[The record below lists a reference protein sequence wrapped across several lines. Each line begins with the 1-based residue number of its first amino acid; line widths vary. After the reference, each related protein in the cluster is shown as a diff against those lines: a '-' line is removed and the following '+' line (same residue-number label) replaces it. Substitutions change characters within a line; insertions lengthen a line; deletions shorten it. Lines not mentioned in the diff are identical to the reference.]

1 MTYQKTKSLREL
13 AAAERAPSEKLA
25 AANFSE
31 TVLNI
36 FPNEIDDSTG
46 IKDRYSHSTRDFDG
60 LKESIERNGQQ
71 QPILVGS
78 CAPKTGKYPIIAG
91 RNRLRVASLLGIS
104 LKAIVRPIDGEERL
118 VAQLQENISRSDYTV
133 GDKIGIIIEL
143 KKKSFKQVRIA
154 EMMSIS
160 KTDISKLLG
169 LYEKLVD
176 LAGSH
181 DFPRALLASKAGR
194 PKWENLAKT
203 LEELPH
209 GSRSKICEKVVEE
222 LKGECGTDPISFAM
236 AAIKDEMKASQSV
249 TDYLPLEQS
258 YKEASEALS
267 NATLN
272 TRDLCELKYE
282 GDPHVNA
289 LLQKAIQIEHSTLKA
304 MIIERFEVLV
314 EKSLGG
320 AKNLDRGMQ

>member
-1 MTYQKTKSLREL
+1 MTYQKNNSLSAI

-25 AANFSE
+25 AANFFE
-31 TVLNI
+31 TVLEI

-71 QPILVGS
+71 QPVLVGS
-78 CAPKTGKYPIIAG
+78 CDPKTGKYPIIAG

-104 LKAIVRPIDGEERL
+104 LKAIVRPIVGEERL

-133 GDKIGIIIEL
+133 GDMIEL

-194 PKWENLAKT
+194 PKWENLAKA

-222 LKGECGTDPISFAM
+222 LKGECETDPISFAM

-249 TDYLPLEQS
+249 TDYLPFERS

-282 GDPHVNA
+282 GDPLVNA
-289 LLQKAIQIEHSTLKA
+289 LLQKAIQIEHATLKA

-314 EKSLGG
+314 EKSLNG
-320 AKNLDRGMQ
+320 AKNRDRGMQ

>member
-1 MTYQKTKSLREL
+1 MTYQKNNSLSAI

-25 AANFSE
+25 AANFFE
-31 TVLNI
+31 TVLEI
-36 FPNEIDDSTG
+36 FPNAIDDSTG

-71 QPILVGS
+71 QPILIGS
-78 CAPKTGKYPIIAG
+78 CDPKTGKYPIIAG

-118 VAQLQENISRSDYTV
+118 LAQLQENISRRDYTV
-133 GDKIGIIIEL
+133 GDKIGIMIEL

-154 EMMSIS
+154 EMMSVS

-181 DFPRALLASKAGR
+181 DLPRALLASKAGR

-203 LEELPH
+203 LEKLPH

-249 TDYLPLEQS
+249 TDYLPLERL

-282 GDPHVNA
+282 GDPLVNA
-289 LLQKAIQIEHSTLKA
+289 LLQKAIQIEHATLKA

-314 EKSLGG
+314 AKSLGD
-320 AKNLDRGMQ
+320 AKTRDRGMQ